1 MRALAWFLFAA
12 VATEVACT
20 QTAEPPP
27 VVPAPTAAPASTA
40 ASAPPVAPAP
50 PAPAVVPPATE
61 LGPEDRQHAKEQSEL
76 AADWAKLDAADR
88 AETARLTPE
97 IHAATK
103 ALVEKNYPNVDV
115 ALTAVLA
122 SKHRKPG
129 DPERDVFRHPRETL
143 ELFGLKQNQTVLE
156 YGPGEGWYTE
166 LLAPLLEK
174 KGKLVIT
181 TSDAN
186 GSKNERST
194 LNGERMR
201 RFLAGLPEAYGKVQ
215 SIIVDSKAP
224 NLGPDASMDL
234 VVFCRGAHGL
244 TNSGS
249 LATYLAE
256 FHRVLKPNG
265 VLGIEQHRAA
275 ANADPLA
282 SSKNGYLPE
291 AWLTAQV
298 EAAGFRLAGKSEVN
312 ANPKDTKDY
321 PEGVWTLPPTL
332 RLGEK
337 DRDKYLA
344 IGESDRMTLKF
355 VKVAAAKHD
364 ADKKARTPKGGGG
377 ETP

>member
-1 MRALAWFLFAA
+1 MRALAWWLFAA
-12 VATEVACT
+12 AALEVACT

-27 VVPAPTAAPASTA
+27 VVPATTAPPPA
-40 ASAPPVAPAP
+40 ASAAAN
-50 PAPAVVPPATE
+50 PAPATSAPAGALPATE
-61 LGPEDRQHAKEQSEL
+61 LGPEDRQHAKEQREL
-76 AADWAKLDAADR
+76 ASDWTKLDAADA

-103 ALVEKNYPNVDV
+103 ALVEKNYPSVDA

-122 SKHRKPG
+122 SKHRQPG
-129 DPERDVFRHPRETL
+129 NPERDVFRHPRETL

-174 KGKLVIT
+174 KGKLIVT
-181 TSDAN
+181 TSDPN

-194 LNGERMR
+194 LNGERLR
-201 RFLAGLPEAYGKVQ
+201 RFLARLPEAYGKVQ
-215 SIIVDSKAP
+215 TIIVDSKAP
-224 NLGPDASMDL
+224 ALGPEASVDL
-234 VVFCRGAHGL
+234 VLLCRGAHGL
-244 TNSGS
+244 TNNGS
-249 LATYLAE
+249 LAAFLTE
-256 FHRVLKPNG
+256 VHRVLKPNG

-298 EAAGFRLAGKSEVN
+298 EAAGFLLAGKSEVN

-332 RLGEK
+332 RLGDK
-337 DRDKYLA
+337 DRAKYLA

-355 VKVAAAKHD
+355 VKVATATHD
-364 ADKKARTPKGGGG
+364 ANKQAHTPKAGGTA
-377 ETP
+377 TP